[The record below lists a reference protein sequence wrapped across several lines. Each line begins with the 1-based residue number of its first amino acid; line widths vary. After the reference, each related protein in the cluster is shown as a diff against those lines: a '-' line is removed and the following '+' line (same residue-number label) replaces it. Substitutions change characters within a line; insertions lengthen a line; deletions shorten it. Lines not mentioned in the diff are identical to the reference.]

1 MQIHVLIASV
11 CFFSPQKFDIWPIL
25 VRVDYSPSRVDLAAL
40 RGGKYVELVNLVP
53 WKVYCLLLIL
63 YEIYTSKGRKRFYLL
78 LFVPIELI
86 VKGLWSH
93 ESYAF
98 LVSIPMKLAEDL
110 VNIKLLTFLVTVQLA
125 DLKSFLCSDLLSYGF
140 CLTFAVVLLNWVE
153 NLVYF
158 SYSFNDKI
166 REYENMY

>member
-11 CFFSPQKFDIWPIL
+11 SFFSPQKFDIWPIL

-86 VKGLWSH
+86 VKGL
-93 ESYAF
+93 
-98 LVSIPMKLAEDL
+98 
-110 VNIKLLTFLVTVQLA
+110 
-125 DLKSFLCSDLLSYGF
+125 
-140 CLTFAVVLLNWVE
+140 
-153 NLVYF
+153 
-158 SYSFNDKI
+158 
-166 REYENMY
+166 